1 MWPPREPTDEQRRAL
16 DRLRAARR
24 PLLVGHERP
33 DADVLGSQAAL
44 ARGLAALGA
53 RPTVLN
59 PDAAGRAFGW
69 IEPPCGFDFQ
79 RGRRLPEHDL
89 VVLLDLCELERT
101 GSLAELLRAS
111 AAPRVVIDHHRRT
124 PLDVRQNGDAGQG
137 DAAEVHWFHDESAA
151 ATGVL
156 VARALVALGIALD
169 AAIAQA
175 LLVAIVSDTGS
186 FRYDT
191 TNAEVLALGAACVA
205 AGASTEAVQRRLAQD
220 RDPRF
225 PQALGAL
232 LARVRYLDGGRVAL
246 VDEPATLGLGGI
258 ENLSDAV
265 LDVLRSVGPVEVAL
279 HLRELADGTCRVSL
293 RAKPP
298 AQVHALAV
306 RLGGGGHA
314 RAAAATLPGPFARAL
329 AQLEKELAP
338 TLAAAPTPRPRS
350 TAR

>member
-16 DRLRAARR
+16 DLLRAARR

-44 ARGLAALGA
+44 ARGLETLGA
-53 RPTVLN
+53 RATVLN
-59 PDAAGRAFGW
+59 PDAAPRAFGW
-69 IEPPCGFDFQ
+69 IEPPCGFDFH

-101 GSLAELLRAS
+101 GALAAALRAS
-111 AAPRVVIDHHRRT
+111 PSPQLVIDHHRR
-124 PLDVRQNGDAGQG
+124 PASGDSAN
-137 DAAEVHWFHDESAA
+137 AFWFHDERAA

-156 VARALVALGIALD
+156 VARVLVALGVAFDTPIAE
-169 AAIAQA
+169 A

-205 AGASTEAVQRRLAQD
+205 AGASTEAVQRRFSQD

-225 PQALGAL
+225 PLALGAL

-246 VDEPATLGLGGI
+246 VDEPRELGLGGI
-258 ENLSDAV
+258 ENLSDVA

-279 HLRELADGTCRVSL
+279 HVRELADGTCRVSM

-298 AQVHALAV
+298 AEVHALAV

-314 RAAAATLPGPFARAL
+314 RAAAATMTGPLASALVRLEEEFAPPVVERARSHHRS
-329 AQLEKELAP
+329 AP
-338 TLAAAPTPRPRS
+338 R
-350 TAR
+350 

>member
-16 DRLRAARR
+16 DRLRSARR

-44 ARGLAALGA
+44 ARGLAVLGA

-69 IEPPCGFDFQ
+69 IEPPCGFDFH

-111 AAPRVVIDHHRRT
+111 AAPRLVIDHHRRT
-124 PLDVRQNGDAGQG
+124 SPGEAERGA
-137 DAAEVHWFHDESAA
+137 AAELHWFHDDSAA

-156 VARALVALGIALD
+156 VARALVALGIAFD

-205 AGASTEAVQRRLAQD
+205 AGASTEAVQRRFAQD
-220 RDPRF
+220 RDPCF

-246 VDEPATLGLGGI
+246 VDEPAALGLGGI

-279 HLRELADGTCRVSL
+279 HLRELADGNCRVSL

-314 RAAAATLPGPFARAL
+314 RAAAATLPGPFAHAL
-329 AQLEKELAP
+329 ARLEEELAP
-338 TLAAAPTPRPRS
+338 APAAAPPLRSRS